1 MAGDNELKTNSD
13 FAVKN
18 RFHIIFS
25 FRNFKKPLNVVG
37 NMKVWLTMFVCLG
50 PVFEIIQDRTL
61 FKPSQKWIV
70 DSIDMLFIS
79 ALPAYSLYSSRQR
92 NLGSWLQRDSVNVW
106 NLIIISGISELTG
119 SVNERT
125 LGPQNWILPSAQCP
139 ALLSISCPRLANLA
153 SR

>member
-1 MAGDNELKTNSD
+1 
-13 FAVKN
+13 
-18 RFHIIFS
+18 
-25 FRNFKKPLNVVG
+25 
-37 NMKVWLTMFVCLG
+37 
-50 PVFEIIQDRTL
+50 
-61 FKPSQKWIV
+61 
-70 DSIDMLFIS
+70 MLFIS